1 MTELLNSIYDANDFR
16 NTGYALIDKLAMHL
30 QKKTQRQ
37 VINFFSPNE
46 LLAFWQ
52 NDWTEQPQAVMPF
65 FEQIIQQSISLH
77 HPQYMGHQV
86 VPPAPLTALA
96 DLLAAFLN
104 NGSAVYEMGQA
115 SSAIEKLVAEVF
127 CKAIGYSQEADG
139 LLTSGGTLANLTAL
153 LCARQAKTS
162 QVWEEGYTQELA
174 IMVSEEAHYCVDRAA
189 RIMGLGTEGI
199 IKVPV
204 DEKFRMRTDLLTSF
218 YQQAEYRG
226 KKVIA
231 VVGSACSTSTG
242 SYDDLEAIAQFCQK
256 YDLWFHID
264 GAHGG
269 AVVFTHKYKHLVK
282 GIEKADS
289 IAIDCHKMLMTPAL
303 TTALLFKNGRNSYQ
317 TFVQKAQYLWTDAEE
332 REWYN
337 YSKRTFECTKLM
349 MSIKFYALIRTYGI
363 QALEDFVNTLYD
375 LGKTFAKM
383 IQANPHF
390 ELAVEPMANI
400 ICFRLLKKGYSNE
413 KLNQLNAHIRR
424 EIVEK
429 GEFYIVQTKLK
440 DKLYLRT
447 TLMNPFTTE
456 VELEKLLEQVE
467 KIGNEYS

>member
-1 MTELLNSIYDANDFR
+1 MTELLTSIYDANDFR

-30 QKKTQRQ
+30 QGRTRRQ
-37 VINFFSPNE
+37 VSNFMPPHQ
-46 LLAFWQ
+46 LLAFWR
-52 NDWTEQPQAVMPF
+52 NDWKEQPQEIMPF

-86 VPPAPLTALA
+86 VPPAPMTALA

-115 SSAIEKLVAEVF
+115 SSAIEKLVVEIF
-127 CKAIGYSQEADG
+127 CKAIGYSSEADG

-153 LCARQAKTS
+153 LCARQVKAGD
-162 QVWEEGYTQELA
+162 VWEEGYTQKLA
-174 IMVSEEAHYCVDRAA
+174 IMVSEEAHYCIDRAA

-199 IKVPV
+199 IKVPT
-204 DEKFRMRTDLLTSF
+204 DEKFCMRTDLLASF
-218 YQQAEYRG
+218 YQKAENQG

-256 YDLWFHID
+256 HNLWFHID

-269 AVVFTHKYKHLVK
+269 AVIFTNKYKYLVQ

-289 IAIDCHKMLMTPAL
+289 VVIDCHKMLMTPAL
-303 TTALLFKNGRNSYQ
+303 TTALLFKNGQTSYQ
-317 TFVQKAQYLWTDAEE
+317 TFVQKAQYLWSDAEE

-349 MSIKFYALIRTYGI
+349 MSIKFYVLIRTYGV
-363 QALEDFVNTLYD
+363 QALEDFVTTLYD

-383 IQANPHF
+383 IQSKPHF

-400 ICFRLLKKGYSNE
+400 LCFRWLEKEYTDE
-413 KLNQLNAHIRR
+413 KLNQLNANIRKHIL
-424 EIVEK
+424 EK

-456 VELEKLLEQVE
+456 AELEKLLEEIE
-467 KIGNEYS
+467 KIAKEE

>member
-1 MTELLNSIYDANDFR
+1 MTELLTSIYDANDFR
-16 NTGYALIDKLAMHL
+16 NIGYALIDKLAMHL
-30 QKKTQRQ
+30 QGKTQRQ
-37 VINFFSPNE
+37 VSNFTPPHQ

-52 NDWTEQPQAVMPF
+52 NDWKEKSQGIMPF

-115 SSAIEKLVAEVF
+115 SSAIEKLVAEIF
-127 CKAIGYSQEADG
+127 CKAIGYSLEADG

-153 LCARQAKTS
+153 LCARQVKAGD
-162 QVWEEGYTQELA
+162 VWEEGYTQKLA
-174 IMVSEEAHYCVDRAA
+174 IMVSEEAHYCIDRAA

-199 IKVPV
+199 IKVPT
-204 DEKFRMRTDLLTSF
+204 DEKFCMRTDLLASF
-218 YQQAEYRG
+218 YQKAENDGR
-226 KKVIA
+226 KVIA

-256 YDLWFHID
+256 HNLWFHID

-269 AVVFTHKYKHLVK
+269 AVIFTNKYKYLVR

-289 IAIDCHKMLMTPAL
+289 VIIDCHKMLMTPAL
-303 TTALLFKNGRNSYQ
+303 TTALLFKNGQTSYQ
-317 TFVQKAQYLWTDAEE
+317 TFVQKAQYLWSDAEE

-349 MSIKFYALIRTYGI
+349 MSIKFYTLIRTYGI
-363 QALEDFVNTLYD
+363 QAVEDFVTTLYD

-383 IQANPHF
+383 IQAKPHL
-390 ELAVEPMANI
+390 ELAVEPTANI
-400 ICFRLLKKGYSNE
+400 VCFRWLKKEYTDE
-413 KLNQLNAHIRR
+413 KLNQLNANIRKK
-424 EIVEK
+424 IVEK

-447 TLMNPFTTE
+447 ALMNPFTTTAA
-456 VELEKLLEQVE
+456 LEKLLGEIE
-467 KIGNEYS
+467 KIANEG

>member
-1 MTELLNSIYDANDFR
+1 MTELLTSIYDADDFR
-16 NTGYALIDKLAMHL
+16 NIGYALIDKLAMHL
-30 QKKTQRQ
+30 QGKTQRQ
-37 VINFFSPNE
+37 VSNFAPPDQ

-52 NDWTEQPQAVMPF
+52 NDWKEKSQGIMPF
-65 FEQIIQQSISLH
+65 FEQIIQQSISIH

-115 SSAIEKLVAEVF
+115 SSAIEKLVAEIF
-127 CKAIGYSQEADG
+127 CKAIGYSPEADG

-153 LCARQAKTS
+153 LCARQAKAGD
-162 QVWEEGYTQELA
+162 VWEEGYTQKLA
-174 IMVSEEAHYCVDRAA
+174 IMVSEEAHYCIDRAA
-189 RIMGLGTEGI
+189 RIMGLGAAGI
-199 IKVPV
+199 IKVPT
-204 DEKFRMRTDLLTSF
+204 DEKFCMRTDLLASF
-218 YQQAEYRG
+218 YQKAANEG

-256 YDLWFHID
+256 HNLWFHID

-269 AVVFTHKYKHLVK
+269 AVIFTNKYKYLAR

-289 IAIDCHKMLMTPAL
+289 VIIDCHKMLMTPAL
-303 TTALLFKNGRNSYQ
+303 TTALLFKNGQTSYQ
-317 TFVQKAQYLWTDAEE
+317 TFVQKAQYLWSDAEE

-363 QALEDFVNTLYD
+363 QAVEDFVTTLYD

-383 IQANPHF
+383 IQAKPHF

-400 ICFRLLKKGYSNE
+400 ICFRWLKKGYTDE
-413 KLNQLNAHIRR
+413 KLNQLNANIRKN
-424 EIVEK
+424 IVEK

-440 DKLYLRT
+440 GKLYLRT
-447 TLMNPFTTE
+447 TLMNPFTTT
-456 VELEKLLEQVE
+456 VELEKLLEEIE
-467 KIGNEYS
+467 KIANEE